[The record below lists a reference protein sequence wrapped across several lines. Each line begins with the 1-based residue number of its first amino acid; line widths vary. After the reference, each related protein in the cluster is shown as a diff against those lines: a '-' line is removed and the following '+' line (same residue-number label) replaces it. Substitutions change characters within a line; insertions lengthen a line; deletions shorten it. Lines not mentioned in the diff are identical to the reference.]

1 MSVRAL
7 PMVLPVNFVLFE
19 GAILVRTIPGT
30 KLDAATAGA
39 VVAFEVDSYAPDGAI
54 GWSVVI
60 QGEASEITDPE
71 ELARARATSLDSWAL
86 DGSADR
92 YIRIEIST
100 VSGRR
105 FARQPL
111 A

>member
-1 MSVRAL
+1 VSVGAL
-7 PMVLPVNFVLFE
+7 PVVLPVNFVLFE

-39 VVAFEVDSYAPDGAI
+39 VVAFEVDNYAADGAV
-54 GWSVVI
+54 GWSVVV

-71 ELARARATSLDSWAL
+71 ELARARATPLDSWAL

-92 YIRIEIST
+92 YIRIDTSI

-105 FARQPL
+105 FVRQQHP
-111 A
+111 